1 MGRAYSADL
10 RGRVIGAVETG
21 MSARAAADRFGIGVA
36 TAIRWVRRWRE
47 TGERVARRQGHPGRS
62 KLDAHEDF
70 LLRLIDRSVDI
81 TLEEMRAR
89 LAEELSVGAGI
100 GTLWRFFD
108 RRGIT
113 LKKRR
118 GMRASRSAPTSA
130 RPVSPGSRRSRTS
143 TWSGSCSST
152 RPG

>member
-10 RGRVIGAVETG
+10 RGRVIGAAETG

-47 TGERVARRQGHPGRS
+47 TRERVARRQGHPGRS
-62 KLDAHEDF
+62 KLDDHEEF
-70 LLRLIDRSVDI
+70 LIGRSVDI

-89 LAEELSVGAGI
+89 LAEERGVGVGI

-118 GMRASRSAPTSA
+118 GTRASRSATTST
-130 RPVSPGSRRSRTS
+130 RPASPGSRRSRTS
-143 TWSGSCSST
+143 TRSGSCSST
-152 RPG
+152 RPD